1 MPEIEVKTVT
11 YNPEAEKLFKE
22 GEAQSKATMEKIYK
36 QIKKD
41 DGYKE
46 VKAKDQANKDFQH

>member
-1 MPEIEVKTVT
+1 
-11 YNPEAEKLFKE
+11 
-22 GEAQSKATMEKIYK
+22 MEKVYK

-46 VKAKDQANKDFQH
+46 VKAKDQANKDFQHQPQKMQNWSFCGDPSELGL